1 MFITKKKFEEAI
13 CKAKAEVE
21 KEIWERERLDRMERN
36 IHERIDHLQRRVYAL
51 ERESDRNVKCEGH
64 EENVACIPDPY

>member
-13 CKAKAEVE
+13 YKAKAEVE

-36 IHERIDHLQRRVYAL
+36 IHERIDRL
-51 ERESDRNVKCEGH
+51 EREVFNLKPAHKANVRTN
-64 EENVACIPDPY
+64 ENTCVPDYY

>member
-13 CKAKAEVE
+13 YKAKAEVE

-36 IHERIDHLQRRVYAL
+36 IHERIDRL
-51 ERESDRNVKCEGH
+51 EREVFNLKPAHNVKGCAEA
-64 EENVACIPDPY
+64 NTCVPDYY

>member
-13 CKAKAEVE
+13 YNAKAEVE

-36 IHERIDHLQRRVYAL
+36 IHERIDRL
-51 ERESDRNVKCEGH
+51 EREVFNLKPARNAKVCAN
-64 EENVACIPDPY
+64 ENTCVPDYY